1 MKTFLK
7 MKLIFSLQ
15 WISSYG
21 TEEYWFFIIQTA
33 RFFLQATKLLYC
45 YLHTFL
51 WNWRILN
58 FLYWDCTFF
67 YKQMSYYT
75 KLLIKG
81 SGSKAAKK
89 LSNVSASTFEKLLA
103 TMACFHS
110 RGTPTMKLIRKKHQQ
125 NVSFKKHDKN
135 FLLSKKHI

>member
-1 MKTFLK
+1 ML
-7 MKLIFSLQ
+7 
-15 WISSYG
+15 
-21 TEEYWFFIIQTA
+21 EEIRHMFFINNKVA
-33 RFFLQATKLLYC
+33 
-45 YLHTFL
+45 
-51 WNWRILN
+51 
-58 FLYWDCTFF
+58 
-67 YKQMSYYT
+67 
-75 KLLIKG
+75 KG
-81 SGSKAAKK
+81 SGSKTAKK